1 MAAAASIPTQSG
13 GSTRTQPASGDV
25 SVAKAYASTDRS
37 GGQLPAAAVLSSTA
51 AEGALNSATRW
62 VAAEDAADLGGDRAA
77 SQSMA
82 ARGYFDLE
90 EPGREAPDT
99 PPADM
104 AAGTLS
110 KEEAPAT
117 AAIPSATL
125 PGAANLASAQ
135 HGAPAQGIEGAV
147 MVPQGDGG
155 QMGSLQGQW
164 GQMVQSQGIPAQGHV
179 GRIARFQGYGNA
191 AMPAQDVGNQLG
203 QKPFPGSSYSH
214 ASGQADDASQP
225 NLFSRLS
232 LSAAS
237 LSQSVGSNT
246 AGALSGSLATILEAD
261 HAVEDNWPDSN
272 ATWGSA
278 CSTAQ
283 RSTGHTP
290 PVSHDSTADIGA
302 HPAAS
307 TAGLAWGTA
316 GGQSAFAAAGL
327 PPRKKEG
334 PESVFAKWD
343 PDYQATAHQ
352 DLVRHFELLF
362 S

>member
-1 MAAAASIPTQSG
+1 MCTAWQDSAGSQAFPVNYQAQGKALQAVSLLHLIPTISLKAVWQLL
-13 GSTRTQPASGDV
+13 QASPHRV
-25 SVAKAYASTDRS
+25 EV
-37 GGQLPAAAVLSSTA
+37 
-51 AEGALNSATRW
+51 
-62 VAAEDAADLGGDRAA
+62 
-77 SQSMA
+77 
-82 ARGYFDLE
+82 
-90 EPGREAPDT
+90 
-99 PPADM
+99 
-104 AAGTLS
+104 
-110 KEEAPAT
+110 
-117 AAIPSATL
+117 L
-125 PGAANLASAQ
+125 PGPSQL
-135 HGAPAQGIEGAV
+135 V
-147 MVPQGDGG
+147 GDGG

-352 DLVRHFELLF
+352 DLVY
-362 S
+362 

>member
-1 MAAAASIPTQSG
+1 MALGQGAAGGVFAAPHPNHQPQGSMAAAASIPTQSG
-13 GSTRTQPASGDV
+13 GSTRTQPASGD
-25 SVAKAYASTDRS
+25 
-37 GGQLPAAAVLSSTA
+37 
-51 AEGALNSATRW
+51 
-62 VAAEDAADLGGDRAA
+62 
-77 SQSMA
+77 
-82 ARGYFDLE
+82 
-90 EPGREAPDT
+90 
-99 PPADM
+99 
-104 AAGTLS
+104 
-110 KEEAPAT
+110 
-117 AAIPSATL
+117 
-125 PGAANLASAQ
+125 
-135 HGAPAQGIEGAV
+135 
-147 MVPQGDGG
+147 GDGG

-352 DLVRHFELLF
+352 DLVY
-362 S
+362 